1 MLQVD
6 YWRGIRRALEEAGV
20 EVLITRVPASASI
33 EERARTLCQVISEKM
48 PGREINL
55 IGHSMGGLDA
65 RLLVS
70 HLKPKD
76 FKVRSITTVA
86 TPVCLLKG

>member
-6 YWRGIRRALEEAGV
+6 YWRGIRKALEEAGV

-33 EERARTLCQVISEKM
+33 EERARVLSEVIAQQL

-55 IGHSMGGLDA
+55 VGHSMGGLDA

-70 HLKPKD
+70 YLKPKD
-76 FKVRSITTVA
+76 FKVRSVTTVA
-86 TPVCLLKG
+86 TPVS